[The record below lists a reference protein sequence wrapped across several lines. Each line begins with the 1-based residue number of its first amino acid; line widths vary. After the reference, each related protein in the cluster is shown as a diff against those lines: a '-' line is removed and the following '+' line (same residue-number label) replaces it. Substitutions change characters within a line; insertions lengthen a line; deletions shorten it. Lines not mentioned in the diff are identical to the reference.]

1 MKAIQ
6 LEEGELHVRDVAEPQ
21 PGADEARV
29 RLRASGVCHSDL
41 HLARGD
47 WMGVPRSMSLGHE
60 GIGVVEALGPGAE
73 RFVTVGDRVILGLG
87 GMGGG
92 YWCGACDYCLSGR
105 PRLCAQARPLMGTF
119 AEQLCVWAPAL
130 VPVPDALGD
139 EEAPLACGGLTAFS
153 AVRKLVAHG
162 IAPGRTIAVIG
173 AAGGLGHYAVQIA
186 QAFGYRVVGVD
197 VGEERLEFV
206 RALGA
211 EHAVSADDAAGF
223 AFGLGGVDAA
233 LVFAARLAG
242 FDLGL
247 QMLRRGGLFVAVG
260 IPASSEGNLQLHP
273 WQLFLTDPTIIYS
286 AVGTVQ
292 EMRELVDLAAAGKVK
307 THVSRVGSLSDVP
320 AIFDELEAGK
330 YLGRAVITDLTR

>member
-130 VPVPDALGD
+130 VPVPD
-139 EEAPLACGGLTAFS
+139 
-153 AVRKLVAHG
+153 VR
-162 IAPGRTIAVIG
+162 
-173 AAGGLGHYAVQIA
+173 
-186 QAFGYRVVGVD
+186 
-197 VGEERLEFV
+197 
-206 RALGA
+206 
-211 EHAVSADDAAGF
+211 
-223 AFGLGGVDAA
+223 
-233 LVFAARLAG
+233 
-242 FDLGL
+242 
-247 QMLRRGGLFVAVG
+247 MRRRK
-260 IPASSEGNLQLHP
+260 HP
-273 WQLFLTDPTIIYS
+273 WQR
-286 AVGTVQ
+286 Q
-292 EMRELVDLAAAGKVK
+292 
-307 THVSRVGSLSDVP
+307 
-320 AIFDELEAGK
+320 
-330 YLGRAVITDLTR
+330 